1 MQAEPIIKFFYRDYD
16 CSAAVR
22 YSTAPAAGEHSA
34 ASTVPSSW
42 CPVLQY
48 LLAVLQ
54 AGDGWVGD
62 ALLDPLPPRLA
73 GAAAE
78 AVPGR
83 ARQRVGLHSGYR
95 VQSGRGNC
103 NTAISSE
110 PKLRTTVNT
119 ECEWR

>member
-1 MQAEPIIKFFYRDYD
+1 MTAVLQSATPLHPLQASILPPVQF
-16 CSAAVR
+16 
-22 YSTAPAAGEHSA
+22 
-34 ASTVPSSW
+34 
-42 CPVLQY
+42 PVLQY

-95 VQSGRGNC
+95 VQSGRQRGIGIFCFNESAVRLPGIVAA
-103 NTAISSE
+103 AISGHSSLE
-110 PKLRTTVNT
+110 KYT
-119 ECEWR
+119 ENNKTKH